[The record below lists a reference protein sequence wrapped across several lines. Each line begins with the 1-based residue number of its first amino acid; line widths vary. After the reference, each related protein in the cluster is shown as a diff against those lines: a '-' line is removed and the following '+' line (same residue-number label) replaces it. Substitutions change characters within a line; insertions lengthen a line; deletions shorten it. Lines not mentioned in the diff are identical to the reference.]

1 VQYHVKPRG
10 MSGTITIRGAREHN
24 LRGIDLDLPRDA
36 LIVVTGVSGSG
47 KSSLAFDTLYQ
58 EGQRRFLESLSP
70 YARQFLGQMEK
81 PDVDKVEGI
90 SPTLS
95 IDQKTVNRNPRSTV
109 GTITEIYDHLRLL
122 YARIGTPRCPLCLRA
137 IARRSPGDLAD
148 QLLREAEGR
157 RAHVLA
163 PVIRDRKG
171 EYRAEL
177 EKWAKDGWLRARID
191 GEVRLLEDPV
201 QLARYEKHTVE
212 LVIDRLTL
220 SLSDRPRLV
229 EAIERSLRMAEGV
242 VSILLSGAVGE
253 PDEYTLHAIER
264 ACPDHGISI
273 PELEPR
279 LFSFNAPQ
287 GACPTCMG
295 IGAVIQVG
303 KRLVPAPRDADA
315 PQVCPTCVGKRLN
328 PIALAVDFRGKGI
341 HDASRMTVED
351 ARLFFEGVTLSETEA
366 KIGEGIVREI
376 RERIQFLEHVGLG
389 YLSLDRSARTL
400 SGGEAQRIRLAACVG
415 SGLQGVTYVLDEPSI
430 GLHPRD
436 NRRLLDALI
445 ALRDAGNTVVVVEH
459 DRETMECADH
469 IVDIGP
475 GAGRLGGVLVGEGH
489 PSRFIQLDTATAR
502 YLRDEDT
509 IPLPATRRKGDGG
522 VLKVRGASSN
532 NLKDVDLDI
541 PLGTFTVFT
550 GVSGSGKSTLLFD
563 VIEKG
568 LTTGSLVGSDAIDK
582 VIEIDQQPIGRTPRS
597 NPATYS
603 GAWDLV
609 RDLYASLPEAKLRGY
624 AKGQFSFNVAGGRC
638 EACQG
643 AGVRTIEMSFLADV
657 EIPCETCSTRR
668 FNRET
673 LEVLWKGKSIAD
685 VLEMTIAEAVEF
697 FAAHKKLH
705 RILETMARVGLGYVH
720 LGQTATTLSGGE
732 AQRLK
737 LASELHR
744 PPVKKRGAIGTEAIG
759 RTVYLLDEPT
769 TGLHFQDVRV
779 LVGALQALVEV
790 GHTVLVIEHNTDLVK
805 TADLLIEMGPEGGV
819 RGGRVLAVGTPEQ
832 IARTDTPTGHVLAA
846 LKDFGG
852 QPVAFAAER
861 PPASYGTGGGDLEIR
876 GARRN
881 NLRGID
887 VSLPRGKMTVVTGVS
902 GSGKTSLAFDTIFA
916 EGQRRYVECLSTYAR
931 RFLGRLDRAPVDSV
945 RGLAPSIAIDQ
956 RNSGGNARSTVATV
970 TELQDHFRLLWA
982 NLGVPHCPTC
992 DAEVRAFGPSGG
1004 ADHLART
1011 RPGKGRLVAK
1021 LPAGTKSAW
1030 LREQGFVRGWV
1041 AGSGGKEGGG
1051 KEVDLETV
1059 ETVAAVVVDRFDPND
1074 VDRARVA
1081 EAIALAYRF
1090 GHDRATFHGA
1100 TATVPLAQ
1108 AAQCPDHGRI
1118 HTEPLTPRHFSFNHW
1133 LGACPACDGI
1143 GRQLLGSVYVPCP
1156 GCKGGRLKEALLSVR
1171 FAGMGIGALGA
1182 MTVDEASTWFTGL
1195 KLHALDARIAEQP
1208 LREVRARLGF
1218 LSSVGLGFLTLGRTA
1233 DTLSGGEAQRIRLAS
1248 QLGGG
1253 LTGVIYV
1260 LDEPTIGL
1268 HPRDTARLL
1277 DTLEKLTDNENTLVV
1292 VEHDPETIRRADH
1305 VIDLGPGAGEYG
1317 GRVIGSAPPDKLG
1330 PESITGAWLRG
1341 ERFIPVPT
1349 TRRTGG
1355 EPIRIKGAT
1364 RNNLNKVNVDL
1375 PSNTLIAIT
1384 GVSGSG
1390 KSTLIMDLLVGGLA
1404 GRDVPAKVTLPEG
1417 EWSFAVVD
1425 QSPIGRSPRSTPATY
1440 AGVMDPLRALFA
1452 ATNTAKER
1460 GYDISRFSY
1469 NTKSGGCSVCGG
1481 YGSELVEMHFLS
1493 NVWVRCDACSGR
1505 RYARETLEVRWKG
1518 LSIADVLD
1526 LRVDDAL
1533 ELFAAH
1539 RSIARPLQA
1548 LVDVGLGYVRLGQPG
1563 TELSGGEA
1571 QRVKLAC
1578 GLAARQ
1584 KRCLYVLDE
1593 PTTGLHLADIE
1604 KLVTVF
1610 DRLVEAGNTVI
1621 VVEHHLDVIRHA
1633 DHVVDMGP
1641 EGGELGGK
1649 VVAQGTPEKVQKVK
1663 ASWTG
1668 RALAGTLAGGDLA
1681 KTG

>member
-1 VQYHVKPRG
+1 
-10 MSGTITIRGAREHN
+10 MAGTITIRGAREHN
-24 LRGIDLDLPRDA
+24 LRGLDLDLPRDA

-47 KSSLAFDTLYQ
+47 RSSLAFDTLYQ

-81 PDVDKVEGI
+81 PNVDKVEGI

-122 YARIGTPRCPLCLRA
+122 YARLGTPRCPLCLRA

-177 EKWAKDGWLRARID
+177 EKWAKDGWLRARIN
-191 GEVRLLEDPV
+191 GTVRQLDEPI
-201 QLARYEKHTVE
+201 QLARYEKHTIE

-229 EAIERSLRMAEGV
+229 EAIERSLRMAEGI
-242 VSILLSGAVGE
+242 VSILLAPAAPGG
-253 PDEYTLHAIER
+253 DESYTVHAIER

-287 GACPTCMG
+287 GACTTCMG
-295 IGAVIQVG
+295 IGKVIQLG
-303 KRLVPAPRDADA
+303 TRIVPAPRDAER
-315 PQVCPTCVGKRLN
+315 PQVCPACAGKRLN

-351 ARLFFEGVTLSETEA
+351 ARAFFDGITLTDAET
-366 KIGEGIVREI
+366 KIGEGIVKEI
-376 RERIQFLEHVGLG
+376 RERIVFLEHVGLG

-445 ALRDAGNTVVVVEH
+445 ALRDAGNTVIVVEH

-475 GAGRLGGVLVGEGH
+475 GAGRLGGQLVGQGH
-489 PSRFIQLDTATAR
+489 PSHFITLDTATAR

-509 IPLPATRRKGDGG
+509 IALPEKRRRGDGG
-522 VLKVRGASSN
+522 ALKVRGATAN
-532 NLKDVDLDI
+532 NLQSVDLDV

-550 GVSGSGKSTLLFD
+550 GVSGSGKSTLLFTA
-563 VIEKG
+563 IEQG
-568 LTTGSLVGSDAIDK
+568 LADGSLVGSELVDK

-609 RDLYASLPEAKLRGY
+609 RDLYAALPEAKLRGY

-638 EACQG
+638 EGCEG

-657 EIPCETCSTRR
+657 EIPCETCGGRR

-685 VLEMTIAEAVEF
+685 VLEMTVAEAVEF
-697 FAAHKKLH
+697 FSAHKKLS
-705 RILETMARVGLGYVH
+705 RILGTMLQVGLGYVH

-779 LVGALQALVEV
+779 LVAALQALVDV
-790 GHTVLVIEHNTDLVK
+790 GHTVLVIEHNTDFIK
-805 TADLLIEMGPEGGV
+805 AADLLVELGPEGGV
-819 RGGRVLAVGTPEQ
+819 RGGKILAVGTPEQ
-832 IARTDTPTGHVLAA
+832 IARTDTPTGRVLAA
-846 LKDFGG
+846 LPEFGG
-852 QPVAFAAER
+852 QAVLFAAER
-861 PPASYGTGGGDLEIR
+861 PPATYGSGGGNLEIR

-887 VSLPRGKMTVVTGVS
+887 VDLPRGKMTVVTGVS

-982 NLGVPHCPTC
+982 NLGVPHCPHC
-992 DAEVRAFGPSGG
+992 DAEVRAFGPSGA

-1011 RPGKGRLVAK
+1011 LPGRGRLVAR
-1021 LPAGTKSAW
+1021 LPKGTKAAW
-1030 LREQGFVRGWV
+1030 LREQGFARAWV
-1041 AGSGGKEGGG
+1041 DGA
-1051 KEVDLETV
+1051 EVELDTV
-1059 ETVAAVVVDRFDPND
+1059 DTVTDVVVDRFDPAK

-1081 EAIALAYRF
+1081 EAVALAYRF
-1090 GHDRATFHGA
+1090 GQDRARFVGER
-1100 TATVPLAQ
+1100 ATVPLSLT
-1108 AAQCPDHGRI
+1108 AQCPDHGRV

-1143 GRQLLGSVYVPCP
+1143 GRQLMGSVYIRCP
-1156 GCKGGRLKEALLSVR
+1156 ACKGGRLKEALLAVR
-1171 FAGMGIGALGA
+1171 FGGRGLGDIGM
-1182 MTVDEASTWFTGL
+1182 MTVDEANIWFSLLT
-1195 KLHALDARIAEQP
+1195 LHPLEARIADQP

-1218 LSSVGLGFLTLGRTA
+1218 LAAVGLGFLTLGRTA

-1277 DTLEKLTDNENTLVV
+1277 DTLEKLCANENTLVV

-1317 GRVIGSAPPDKLG
+1317 GRVLASAPPGELG
-1330 PESITGAWLRG
+1330 PDSITGAWLRG
-1341 ERFIPVPT
+1341 DRAIPVPT

-1355 EPIRIKGAT
+1355 PPIRIRGAT
-1364 RNNLNKVNVDL
+1364 RNNLSNVDVDL
-1375 PSNTLIAIT
+1375 PSNTLIAVT

-1390 KSTLIMDLLVGGLA
+1390 KSTLIMDILVGGVE
-1404 GRDVPAKVTLPEG
+1404 GREVPATVTLPEG

-1452 ATNTAKER
+1452 STNTAKER
-1460 GYDISRFSY
+1460 GWDIGRFSY
-1469 NTKSGGCSVCGG
+1469 NTKTGACTVCGG

-1505 RYARETLEVRWKG
+1505 RYAPETLEVRWKG

-1539 RSIARPLQA
+1539 RNITRPLQA
-1548 LVDVGLGYVRLGQPG
+1548 LVDVGLGYVRLGQPA

-1593 PTTGLHLADIE
+1593 PTTGLHLADVE

-1610 DRLVEAGNTVI
+1610 DRLVDAGNTVI

-1633 DHVVDMGP
+1633 DHVLDMGP
-1641 EGGELGGK
+1641 EGGDDGGTI
-1649 VVAQGTPEKVQKVK
+1649 VAQGTPEHVQRSEK
-1663 ASWTG
+1663 SWTG
-1668 RALAGTLAGGDLA
+1668 RALAGTLG
-1681 KTG
+1681 

>member
-1 VQYHVKPRG
+1 
-10 MSGTITIRGAREHN
+10 MAGTITIRGAREHN
-24 LRGIDLDLPRDA
+24 LRGIDLDLPRDS

-81 PDVDKVEGI
+81 PNVDRVEGI

-122 YARIGTPRCPLCLRA
+122 YARLGTPRCPLCHRA

-157 RAHVLA
+157 RAHVMA
-163 PVIRDRKG
+163 PVVKDRKG

-177 EKWAKDGWLRARID
+177 EKWAKDGWLRARVD
-191 GEVRLLEDPV
+191 GEVRLLEEPIE
-201 QLARYEKHTVE
+201 LARYEKHTIE
-212 LVIDRLTL
+212 LVVDRLTL
-220 SLSDRPRLV
+220 ALGDRPRLV
-229 EAIERSLRMAEGV
+229 ESIERALRLGEGV
-242 VSILLSGAVGE
+242 VSVLLALPEGE
-253 PDEYTLHAIER
+253 THTVHAIER
-264 ACPDHGISI
+264 ACPEHGISI
-273 PELEPR
+273 PEMEPR

-287 GACPTCMG
+287 GACTTCSG
-295 IGAVIQVG
+295 IGRVIQVG
-303 KRLVPAPRDADA
+303 KRFVAAPKDAA
-315 PQVCPTCVGKRLN
+315 NPQVCPSCAGKRLN
-328 PIALAVDFRGKGI
+328 PIALAVDFRGRGI
-341 HDASRMTVED
+341 HETIGMTVED
-351 ARLFFEGVTLSETEA
+351 AHAFFDGVALSDGEL
-366 KIGEGIVREI
+366 KIGEAVLKEI
-376 RERIQFLEHVGLG
+376 RERLGFLEHVGLG

-436 NRRLLDALI
+436 NRRLLDALV

-459 DRETMECADH
+459 DRETMECADY

-475 GAGRLGGVLVGEGH
+475 GAGRLGGTLVGQGH
-489 PSRFIQLDTATAR
+489 PSRFIGLDTATAR

-509 IPLPATRRKGDGG
+509 IPLPERRRGGDGG
-522 VLKVRGASSN
+522 HLRVRGAGVH
-532 NLKDVDLDI
+532 NLKNVDLDV

-550 GVSGSGKSTLLFD
+550 GVSGSGKSTLLFE

-568 LTTGSLVGSDAIDK
+568 LADSSLPGSDAVDK
-582 VIEIDQQPIGRTPRS
+582 VIEIDQAPIGRTPRS

-609 RDLYASLPEAKLRGY
+609 RDLYAALPESKLRGY

-638 EACQG
+638 EECEG

-657 EIPCETCSTRR
+657 EVPCETCQGRR
-668 FNRET
+668 FTRET
-673 LEVLWKGKSIAD
+673 TEVLWKGKSIAD
-685 VLEMTIAEAVEF
+685 VLAMTVAEAVEF
-697 FAAHKKLH
+697 FAVHKKLH
-705 RILETMARVGLGYVH
+705 RILSTMLQVGLGYVH

-744 PPVKKRGAIGTEAIG
+744 PPVRKRGAIGTEAIG

-779 LVGALQALVEV
+779 LVGALQALVDA

-805 TADLLIEMGPEGGV
+805 AADFLVELGPDGGV
-819 RGGRVLAVGTPEQ
+819 RGGRILAVGTPEQ
-832 IARTDTPTGHVLAA
+832 IARTDTPTGRVLAA
-846 LKDFGG
+846 LPEFGG
-852 QPVAFAAER
+852 SPVAFAAER
-861 PPASYGTGGGDLEIR
+861 PPAAYGTGGGDLEIR

-881 NLRGID
+881 NLKGVD
-887 VSLPRGKMTVVTGVS
+887 VRLPRGKMTVVTGVS

-931 RFLGRLDRAPVDSV
+931 RFLGRLDRARVSE
-945 RGLAPSIAIDQ
+945 A
-956 RNSGGNARSTVATV
+956 
-970 TELQDHFRLLWA
+970 
-982 NLGVPHCPTC
+982 
-992 DAEVRAFGPSGG
+992 
-1004 ADHLART
+1004 
-1011 RPGKGRLVAK
+1011 
-1021 LPAGTKSAW
+1021 
-1030 LREQGFVRGWV
+1030 
-1041 AGSGGKEGGG
+1041 
-1051 KEVDLETV
+1051 
-1059 ETVAAVVVDRFDPND
+1059 VAA
-1074 VDRARVA
+1074 
-1081 EAIALAYRF
+1081 AYRF
-1090 GHDRATFHGA
+1090 GSGRARFVGEA
-1100 TATVPLAQ
+1100 ATVPLSQLAE
-1108 AAQCPDHGRI
+1108 CPDHGRI
-1118 HTEPLTPRHFSFNHW
+1118 HKETLTPRHFSFNHW
-1133 LGACPACDGI
+1133 LGACPACDGL
-1143 GRQLLGSVYVPCP
+1143 GRQLFGSVYVVCP
-1156 GCKGGRLKEALLSVR
+1156 GCRGGRLKEELLAVK
-1171 FAGMGIGALGA
+1171 FAGTGMGELAA
-1182 MTVDEASTWFTGL
+1182 MTVDQARAWFATC
-1195 KLHALDARIAEQP
+1195 ALDALEARIAEQP

-1218 LSSVGLGFLTLGRTA
+1218 LADVGLGFLTLGRTA
-1233 DTLSGGEAQRIRLAS
+1233 DTLSGGESQRIRLAS

-1277 DTLEKLTDNENTLVV
+1277 DTLQALCANDNTLVV
-1292 VEHDPETIRRADH
+1292 VEHDPETIRRAHH

-1317 GRVIGSAPPDKLG
+1317 GHVLASAPPDQLG
-1330 PESITGAWLRG
+1330 PDSITGAFLRG
-1341 ERFIPVPT
+1341 ERGIPARSG
-1349 TRRTGG
+1349 RRPAGPPIQIRGARRHNLGG
-1355 EPIRIKGAT
+1355 VDVDIPSG
-1364 RNNLNKVNVDL
+1364 NLVAV
-1375 PSNTLIAIT
+1375 T

-1390 KSTLIMDLLVGGLA
+1390 KSTLVMDLLVGALE
-1404 GRDVPAKVTLPEG
+1404 GRDVPATVTLPGG
-1417 EWSFAVVD
+1417 EWSSAVVD

-1460 GYDISRFSY
+1460 GWDISRFSY
-1469 NTKSGGCSVCGG
+1469 NTKQGGCVVCGG

-1518 LSIADVLD
+1518 HSIADVLD

-1539 RSIARPLQA
+1539 RSIVRPLQA

-1584 KRCLYVLDE
+1584 KRCIYVLDE

-1610 DRLVEAGNTVI
+1610 DRLVDAGNTVI

-1633 DHVVDMGP
+1633 DHVLDMGP
-1641 EGGELGGK
+1641 EGGARGGT
-1649 VVAQGTPEKVQKVK
+1649 VVAEGPPAAIMAVA

-1668 RALAGTLAGGDLA
+1668 RALAAVTQGARAG
-1681 KTG
+1681 

>member
-1 VQYHVKPRG
+1 
-10 MSGTITIRGAREHN
+10 MAGTITIRGAREHN
-24 LRGIDLDLPRDA
+24 LRGIDLDLPRDS

-81 PDVDKVEGI
+81 PNVDRVEGI

-109 GTITEIYDHLRLL
+109 GTITEIYDHLRLF
-122 YARIGTPRCPLCLRA
+122 YARLGTPRCPLCHRA

-157 RAHVLA
+157 RAHVMA
-163 PVIRDRKG
+163 PVVKDRKG

-177 EKWAKDGWLRARID
+177 EKWAKDGWLRARVD
-191 GEVRLLEDPV
+191 GEVRLLEEPIE
-201 QLARYEKHTVE
+201 LARYEKHTIE
-212 LVIDRLTL
+212 LVVDRLTL
-220 SLSDRPRLV
+220 ALGDRPRLV
-229 EAIERSLRMAEGV
+229 ESIERALRLGEGV
-242 VSILLSGAVGE
+242 VSVLLALPEGE
-253 PDEYTLHAIER
+253 THTVHAIER
-264 ACPDHGISI
+264 ACPEHGISI
-273 PELEPR
+273 PEMEPR

-287 GACPTCMG
+287 GACTTCSG
-295 IGAVIQVG
+295 IGRVIQVG
-303 KRLVPAPRDADA
+303 KRFVAAPKDAA
-315 PQVCPTCVGKRLN
+315 NPQVCPSCAGKRLN
-328 PIALAVDFRGKGI
+328 PIALAVDFRGRGI
-341 HDASRMTVED
+341 HETIGMTVED
-351 ARLFFEGVTLSETEA
+351 AHAFFDGVALSDGEL
-366 KIGEGIVREI
+366 KIGEAVLKEI
-376 RERIQFLEHVGLG
+376 RERLGFLEHVGLG

-436 NRRLLDALI
+436 NRRLLDALV

-459 DRETMECADH
+459 DRETMECADY

-475 GAGRLGGVLVGEGH
+475 GAGRLGGTLVGQGH
-489 PSRFIQLDTATAR
+489 PSRFIGLDTATAR

-509 IPLPATRRKGDGG
+509 IPLPERRRGGDGG
-522 VLKVRGASSN
+522 HLRVRGAGVH
-532 NLKDVDLDI
+532 NLKNVDLDV

-550 GVSGSGKSTLLFD
+550 GVSGSGKSTLLFE

-568 LTTGSLVGSDAIDK
+568 LADGSLPGSDAVDK
-582 VIEIDQQPIGRTPRS
+582 VIEIDQAPIGRTPRS

-609 RDLYASLPEAKLRGY
+609 RDLYAALPESKLRGY

-638 EACQG
+638 EECEG

-657 EIPCETCSTRR
+657 EVPCETCQGRR
-668 FNRET
+668 FTRET
-673 LEVLWKGKSIAD
+673 TEVLWKGKSIAD
-685 VLEMTIAEAVEF
+685 VLAMTVAEAVEF
-697 FAAHKKLH
+697 FAVHKKLH
-705 RILETMARVGLGYVH
+705 RILSTMLQVGLGYVH

-744 PPVKKRGAIGTEAIG
+744 PPVRKRGAIGTEAIG

-779 LVGALQALVEV
+779 LVGALQALVDA

-805 TADLLIEMGPEGGV
+805 AADFLVELGPDGGV
-819 RGGRVLAVGTPEQ
+819 RGGRILAAGTPEQ
-832 IARTDTPTGHVLAA
+832 IARTDTPTGRVLAA
-846 LKDFGG
+846 LPEFGG
-852 QPVAFAAER
+852 SPVAFAAER
-861 PPASYGTGGGDLEIR
+861 PPAAYGTGGGDLEIR

-881 NLRGID
+881 NLKGVD
-887 VSLPRGKMTVVTGVS
+887 VRLPRGKMTVVTGVS

-956 RNSGGNARSTVATV
+956 RNSGGSSRSTVATV

-982 NLGVPHCPTC
+982 NLGVPYCPHCG
-992 DAEVRAFGPSGG
+992 AEIRAFGPSAA

-1011 RPGKGRLVAK
+1011 GPGKGRLLAK
-1021 LPAGTKSAW
+1021 LPRGTKAAW
-1030 LREQGFVRGWV
+1030 LSEQGFARGWV
-1041 AGSGGKEGGG
+1041 KN
-1051 KEVDLETV
+1051 KEVELDTV
-1059 ETVAAVVVDRFDPND
+1059 DTVAEVVIDRFDPAK
-1074 VDRARVA
+1074 VDRARVS
-1081 EAIALAYRF
+1081 EAVAAAYRF
-1090 GHDRATFHGA
+1090 GSGRARFVGEA
-1100 TATVPLAQ
+1100 ATVPLSQLAE
-1108 AAQCPDHGRI
+1108 CPDHGRI
-1118 HTEPLTPRHFSFNHW
+1118 HKETLTPRHFSFNHW
-1133 LGACPACDGI
+1133 LGACPACDGL
-1143 GRQLLGSVYVPCP
+1143 GRQLFGSVYVVCP
-1156 GCKGGRLKEALLSVR
+1156 GCRGGRLKEELLAVK
-1171 FAGMGIGALGA
+1171 FAGTGMGELAA
-1182 MTVDEASTWFTGL
+1182 MTVDQARAWFAMC
-1195 KLHALDARIAEQP
+1195 ALDALEARIAEQP

-1218 LSSVGLGFLTLGRTA
+1218 LADVGLGFLTLGRTA
-1233 DTLSGGEAQRIRLAS
+1233 DTLSGGESQRIRLAS

-1277 DTLEKLTDNENTLVV
+1277 DTLQALCANDNTLVV
-1292 VEHDPETIRRADH
+1292 VEHDPETIRRAHH

-1317 GRVIGSAPPDKLG
+1317 GHVLASAPPDQLG
-1330 PESITGAWLRG
+1330 PDSITGAFLRG
-1341 ERFIPVPT
+1341 ERGIPARSG
-1349 TRRTGG
+1349 RRPAGPPIQIRGARRHNLGG
-1355 EPIRIKGAT
+1355 VDVDIPSG
-1364 RNNLNKVNVDL
+1364 NLVAV
-1375 PSNTLIAIT
+1375 T

-1390 KSTLIMDLLVGGLA
+1390 KSTLVMDLLVGALE
-1404 GRDVPAKVTLPEG
+1404 GREVPATVTLPGG
-1417 EWSFAVVD
+1417 EWSSAVVD

-1460 GYDISRFSY
+1460 GWDISRFSY
-1469 NTKSGGCSVCGG
+1469 NTKQGGCGVCGG

-1518 LSIADVLD
+1518 HSIADVLD

-1539 RSIARPLQA
+1539 RSIVRPLQA

-1584 KRCLYVLDE
+1584 KRCIYVLDE

-1610 DRLVEAGNTVI
+1610 DRLVDAGNTVI

-1633 DHVVDMGP
+1633 DHVLDMGP
-1641 EGGELGGK
+1641 EGGALGGT
-1649 VVAQGTPEKVQKVK
+1649 VVAEGPPAAIMAVA

-1668 RALAGTLAGGDLA
+1668 RALAAVTQGARAG
-1681 KTG
+1681 

>member
-1 VQYHVKPRG
+1 

-24 LRGIDLDLPRDA
+24 LQGLDLDLPRDA

-191 GEVRLLEDPV
+191 GEVRLLEDPI

-220 SLSDRPRLV
+220 SLADRPRLV

-242 VSILLSGAVGE
+242 VSVLLSGATTASGKPA

-303 KRLVPAPRDADA
+303 KRLVPAPRGADA
-315 PQVCPTCVGKRLN
+315 PQVCPTCHGKRLN
-328 PIALAVDFRGKGI
+328 PMALAVDFRGKGI
-341 HDASRMTVED
+341 HEASRMTVED
-351 ARLFFEGVTLSETEA
+351 AKAFFSDVVLTETEA
-366 KIGEGIVREI
+366 KIGEGILKEI
-376 RERIQFLEHVGLG
+376 RERIVFLEHVGLG

-436 NRRLLDALI
+436 NRQLLDALV

-475 GAGRLGGVLVGEGH
+475 GAGRLGGTLVGQGH
-489 PSRFIQLDTATAR
+489 PSKFIKLDTATAR

-509 IPLPATRRKGDGG
+509 IPLPAVRRKGEGG
-522 VLKVRGASSN
+522 VLKVRGARAN
-532 NLKDVDLDI
+532 NLQGIDLEL

-568 LTTGSLVGSDAIDK
+568 LARGDLAGSELVDK

-609 RDLYASLPEAKLRGY
+609 RDLYASLPESKLRGY
-624 AKGQFSFNVAGGRC
+624 PKGQFSFNVSGGRC
-638 EACQG
+638 EACEG
-643 AGVRTIEMSFLADV
+643 AGVRTIEMSFLANV
-657 EIPCETCSTRR
+657 EIPCETCGTRR

-673 LEVLWKGKSIAD
+673 LEVLWRGKSIAD
-685 VLEMTIAEAVEF
+685 VLEMTVAEAVEF
-697 FAAHKKLH
+697 FSAHKKLH
-705 RILETMARVGLGYVH
+705 RILHTMERVGLGYVH

-779 LVGALQALVEV
+779 LVTALQALVEV

-805 TADLLIEMGPEGGV
+805 AADLLVEMGPEGGV

-832 IARTDTPTGHVLAA
+832 IARTDTPTGRVLAA
-846 LKDFGG
+846 LPEFGG
-852 QPVAFAAER
+852 KPVAFAAER

-887 VSLPRGKMTVVTGVS
+887 VTLPRGKMTVVTGVS

-970 TELQDHFRLLWA
+970 TELQDYFRLLWA
-982 NLGVPHCPTC
+982 NLGVPHCPHC
-992 DAEVRAFGPSGG
+992 GVEVRAFGPSGA
-1004 ADHLART
+1004 ADHLARVA
-1011 RPGKGRLVAK
+1011 PGKGRLVAQ
-1021 LPAGTKSAW
+1021 LPKGTTSAW

-1041 AGSGGKEGGG
+1041 ASASEGVAGG
-1051 KEVDLETV
+1051 KEVDLESVATV
-1059 ETVAAVVVDRFDPND
+1059 SAVVVDRFDPNTI
-1074 VDRARVA
+1074 DRARVA
-1081 EAIALAYRF
+1081 EAVALAYRF
-1090 GHDRATFHGA
+1090 GHDRAVFVGA
-1100 TATVPLAQ
+1100 SGGASAAVVLSAT
-1108 AAQCPDHGRI
+1108 AQCPDHGRV
-1118 HTEPLTPRHFSFNHW
+1118 HLEPLTPKHFSFNHW
-1133 LGACPACDGI
+1133 LGACPACDGL
-1143 GRQLLGSVYVPCP
+1143 GRQLLGSVYVACP
-1156 GCKGGRLKEALLSVR
+1156 GCHGGRLKEALLAVR
-1171 FAGMGIGALGA
+1171 FAGRGIAEIGR
-1182 MTVDEASTWFTGL
+1182 MTVDEANAWFSGL
-1195 KLHALDARIAEQP
+1195 TLHPLDARIAEQP
-1208 LREVRARLGF
+1208 LREARARLGF
-1218 LSSVGLGFLTLGRTA
+1218 LGSVGLGFLTLGRTA

-1277 DTLEKLTDNENTLVV
+1277 DTLEKLTANDNTLVI
-1292 VEHDPETIRRADH
+1292 VEHDPETIRRAAH

-1317 GRVIGSAPPDKLG
+1317 GRVLASAAPDDLG
-1330 PESITGAWLRG
+1330 PDSITGAYLRG
-1341 ERFIPVPT
+1341 ERGIPVPT
-1349 TRRTGG
+1349 ERRAGG
-1355 EPIRIKGAT
+1355 PPIRIRGAT
-1364 RNNLNKVNVDL
+1364 RNNLRKVNVDL
-1375 PSNTLIAIT
+1375 PSNTLIAVT

-1390 KSTLIMDLLVGGLA
+1390 KSTLIMDLLVGALE
-1404 GRDVPAKVTLPEG
+1404 GREVSAKVTLPEG

-1460 GYDISRFSY
+1460 GWDIGRFSY
-1469 NTKSGGCSVCGG
+1469 NTKKGGCTVCGG

-1533 ELFAAH
+1533 EQFAAH
-1539 RSIARPLQA
+1539 RSIVRPLQA
-1548 LVDVGLGYVRLGQPG
+1548 LVDVGLGYVRLGQPA

-1593 PTTGLHLADIE
+1593 PTTGLHLADVE

-1610 DRLVEAGNTVI
+1610 DRLVDAGNTVI

-1641 EGGELGGK
+1641 EGGELGGRI
-1649 VVAQGTPEKVQKVK
+1649 VAQGTPERVEKVK

-1668 RALAGTLAGGDLA
+1668 QALAGKLGA
-1681 KTG
+1681 